1 MFQYIRNL
9 PINIDIVVNGVKY
22 KLVHASPLENYGS
35 DKWQFI
41 DYEDENEF
49 AVWERWDTTQNI
61 PKGFI
66 LIFGHT
72 RTSNFQRGRPLTIWK
87 NDEAIG
93 IDCGSGYDDGRL
105 ACLRLDD
112 MKVFYSE

>member
-1 MFQYIRNL
+1 MIMQ
-9 PINIDIVVNGVKY
+9 
-22 KLVHASPLENYGS
+22 
-35 DKWQFI
+35 QFPSVL
-41 DYEDENEF
+41 F
-49 AVWERWDTTQNI
+49 LRTTMELLM
-61 PKGFI
+61 K
-66 LIFGHT
+66 
-72 RTSNFQRGRPLTIWK
+72 FQRGRPLTIWK

>member
-1 MFQYIRNL
+1 MIMQ
-9 PINIDIVVNGVKY
+9 
-22 KLVHASPLENYGS
+22 
-35 DKWQFI
+35 QFLSVL
-41 DYEDENEF
+41 F
-49 AVWERWDTTQNI
+49 LRTTMELLM
-61 PKGFI
+61 K
-66 LIFGHT
+66 
-72 RTSNFQRGRPLTIWK
+72 FQRGRPLTIWK